1 MIHVFWYGLHF
12 ILFTVPL
19 RDREAFFTVLH
30 PFNFAW
36 LYRSRFSCKWGKYK
50 NDTNKTRNKRKR
62 LCLFRIDFLDFLS
75 ITDLGD
81 SFELSGRKTDLKNM
95 RAELDQMLKQRL
107 TPHSFSGKYLTQSGK
122 LELPANEGQQF
133 LSPLRAPHRT
143 SSFSSTY
150 SYYHLYVQENNKF
163 LKRFFFFFFLNNDIN
178 CEAFIP
184 FHSFASSHLNWTL
197 WKQWGHIF
205 FMFILSV
212 DIIL

>member
-36 LYRSRFSCKWGKYK
+36 LYRSRFSCKWGNYK

-62 LCLFRIDFLDFLS
+62 LWMFRIDFLDFLS

-122 LELPANEGQQF
+122 LELPANEGQHF

-143 SSFSSTY
+143 SSFSSTN
-150 SYYHLYVQENNKF
+150 SYYHLYVQGNNKF
-163 LKRFFFFFFLNNDIN
+163 LKRFFLLFF
-178 CEAFIP
+178 
-184 FHSFASSHLNWTL
+184 
-197 WKQWGHIF
+197 KQWHKRWGLYPF
-205 FMFILSV
+205 PFLCQ
-212 DIIL
+212 LPP